1 MNILDTLTGAGNGAA
16 VQQLAAQFGLKP
28 EQASSA
34 MAALV
39 PALAA
44 GFQKNMSSE
53 DGLSGLVSALAEG
66 RHEKYL
72 DQPSVLTDP
81 ATTTDGNA
89 ILGHVFGSKDVS
101 RQVAARASEKTGIDA
116 SIVKKML
123 PLVAAMVMGGLSRK
137 SGARSADPK
146 TAGAGI
152 TAMLGPL
159 LDRDGDGSMMD
170 DVAGIVGGILG
181 SRQKR

>member
-1 MNILDTLTGAGNGAA
+1 
-16 VQQLAAQFGLKP
+16 
-28 EQASSA
+28 
-34 MAALV
+34 
-39 PALAA
+39 
-44 GFQKNMSSE
+44 
-53 DGLSGLVSALAEG
+53 
-66 RHEKYL
+66 
-72 DQPSVLTDP
+72 VLTDP
-81 ATTTDGNA
+81 ATTSDGNA

-101 RQVAARASEKTGIDA
+101 RQVASRASERTGIDP
-116 SIVKKML
+116 SILKKML

-152 TAMLGPL
+152 SAMLGPM

-170 DVAGIVGGILG
+170 DVAGIVGGFLG